1 MIINNIDKMNV
12 NNNSEK
18 QPRYYTPMNKRN
30 TTNANASAGANANSG
45 LKIDESE
52 FPPLT
57 KSFKPST
64 SSTNNTILNFL
75 QAAKKPP
82 VEEEVVLLDE
92 NATTEEQQDVDA
104 NTKTDTETPKKSVF
118 SFSF

>member
-1 MIINNIDKMNV
+1 MNV
-12 NNNSEK
+12 NNNNEK
-18 QPRYYTPMNKRN
+18 QTRYYTPMSKRQN
-30 TTNANASAGANANSG
+30 ANANSTANSDAK
-45 LKIDESE
+45 LDESE

-92 NATTEEQQDVDA
+92 NATTEEQKDL
-104 NTKTDTETPKKSVF
+104 NIETPKKSGF